1 MLDASRRRDR
11 VEHRAHDPGVD
22 LYVLLLSG
30 APRPGRHIHM
40 RRTNGQRFG
49 GRAFEKIDG
58 DVLHAG
64 DEILHVHHG
73 YAVNDGAVVQKN
85 FRYPAANDPRRSDN
99 KRFNLHD
106 FLLFAP

>member
-1 MLDASRRRDR
+1 
-11 VEHRAHDPGVD
+11 
-22 LYVLLLSG
+22 
-30 APRPGRHIHM
+30 M
-40 RRTNGQRFG
+40 RRTQTGQRFG

-58 DVLHAG
+58 DVLDAG
-64 DEILHVHHG
+64 DESMRMTG